1 MLSLSHSSREAVN
14 PPGANYHTPLWYLTI
29 LICPFRFVK
38 KKFESIFY
46 FFLLTILPQSSK
58 YEIMHFLITLLIL
71 FFATLSFA
79 GTMQESPSQ
88 VWKVGD
94 RRWTV
99 EEEIRFGKWVK
110 ENLTE
115 DFFIRYK
122 IPVDCADVPYAVRW
136 IYARLA
142 HLPAAATTK
151 DGQLIGHWSTGWGK
165 LPTAPEWHKDRRFRA
180 ALLHMLSETTTRT
193 LPLDT
198 YPVRIDP
205 DSLIPGTVFF
215 ITESHSGV
223 IGRVVLDGSTVHPLQ
238 TWEATS
244 PVHLQKMSL
253 RDFLTPRPESTIYSG
268 LVKFRWPLFENGG
281 WKYLPVAKHP
291 FYSLEQ
297 YSSSFTEEHTDFVEA
312 VARRIDPADYN
323 PLDKMQKVLEH
334 TLQYVKE
341 RVPIVLEGYQR
352 CQKGRCPEGSDLWE
366 IYSTPNRDG
375 RIILLMD
382 YLRHLIDLNHL
393 DQDAVKEMM
402 EGISIRIQPAR
413 SVTFYDL
420 YQNYLWLSP
429 QPEDSIEA
437 RWGLKKCDIILSRIR
452 SADNSVA
459 FIERTYRKTDPK
471 YADFCIQQQREISRR
486 LVEEWAKSECKILTT
501 SSSEKK

>member
-1 MLSLSHSSREAVN
+1 MVYWHFNPAFSICQEKVLSLLRCWHNLSFRHFVSLVDNAAGIFLR
-14 PPGANYHTPLWYLTI
+14 LTM
-29 LICPFRFVK
+29 R
-38 KKFESIFY
+38 
-46 FFLLTILPQSSK
+46 LLTA
-58 YEIMHFLITLLIL
+58 LLVL
-71 FFATLSFA
+71 FFSTFSFA
-79 GTMQESPSQ
+79 ETAKESPLQ

-99 EEEIRFGKWVK
+99 EEELRFGEWIK
-110 ENLTE
+110 ENMTE

-136 IYARLA
+136 IYARIA

-151 DGQLIGHWSTGWGK
+151 DGQIIGHWSTEWGK
-165 LPTAPEWHKDRRFRA
+165 LPTHSEWDKDLRFRR
-180 ALLHMLSETTTRT
+180 ALLYMLSETTTRT

-253 RDFLTPRPESTIYSG
+253 RDFLTTRPESTIYSG
-268 LVKFRWPLFENGG
+268 LVKFRWPLSENGR
-281 WKYLPVAKHP
+281 WRYLPVKDHP

-297 YSSSFTEEHTDFVEA
+297 YSSSFTEGHTDYVEA
-312 VARRIDPADYN
+312 VAKRIDPVDYD
-323 PLDKMQKVLEH
+323 PSDKMQKVLEYAV
-334 TLQYVKE
+334 QYVRE
-341 RVPIVLEGYQR
+341 RIPIVLEGYRR

-366 IYSTPNRDG
+366 IHSTPNRDG

-382 YLRHLIDLNHL
+382 HLHHLIEFNHF
-393 DQDAVKEMM
+393 DPDAIKERM
-402 EGISIRIQPAR
+402 EGISIRIQPGQ
-413 SVTFYDL
+413 SVTFYHL

-429 QPEDSIEA
+429 HPEDSIDA
-437 RWGLKKCDIILSRIR
+437 RWGLKKCDIILSRLR
-452 SADNSVA
+452 SAENSVT
-459 FIERTYRKTDPK
+459 FIERTYRNTDPN
-471 YADFCIQQQREISRR
+471 YADFCIQQQRDITQR
-486 LVEEWAKSECKILTT
+486 LIEEWAKSNCKILT
-501 SSSEKK
+501 SSPSEGK

>member
-1 MLSLSHSSREAVN
+1 MR
-14 PPGANYHTPLWYLTI
+14 
-29 LICPFRFVK
+29 
-38 KKFESIFY
+38 
-46 FFLLTILPQSSK
+46 
-58 YEIMHFLITLLIL
+58 FLITLFVL
-71 FFATLSFA
+71 FITTPSFP
-79 GTMQESPSQ
+79 GTVHESPSQ
-88 VWKVGD
+88 IWKVGD
-94 RRWTV
+94 RRWNV
-99 EEEIRFGKWVK
+99 EEELQFGKWVK

-136 IYARLA
+136 IYARIA

-151 DGQLIGHWSTGWGK
+151 DGQLIGHWSTEWGK
-165 LPTAPEWHKDRRFRA
+165 LPTHSEWDKDLRFRK

-198 YPVRIDP
+198 YPVRIHP

-268 LVKFRWPLFENGG
+268 LVKFRWPLFENGK
-281 WKYLPVAKHP
+281 WKYLPVTSHP

-297 YSSSFTEEHTDFVEA
+297 YSSGFTEGYTDFVEA
-312 VARRIDPADYN
+312 VAKRIDPVAYH
-323 PLDKMQKVLEH
+323 PRDKMEKVLEH
-334 TLQYVKE
+334 TVQYVRE
-341 RVPIVLEGYQR
+341 RIPIVLEGYQR
-352 CQKGRCPEGSDLWE
+352 CRKGKCPEGSDSWE
-366 IYSTPNRDG
+366 VYSTPNRDG

-382 YLRHLIDLNHL
+382 HLRHLIEFNRL
-393 DQDAVKEMM
+393 DEDAIKEMM
-402 EGISIRIQPAR
+402 EGIPIRIQPSQ
-413 SVTFYDL
+413 SVTFYHL
-420 YQNYLWLSP
+420 YRNYLWLSP

-452 SADNSVA
+452 STDNSIA
-459 FIERTYRKTDPK
+459 FIERTYRKADPH
-471 YADFCIQQQREISRR
+471 YADFSAQQQREIARR
-486 LVEEWAKSECKILTT
+486 LVEEWAKSECKILTP
-501 SSSEKK
+501 SPSERK